1 MKIIL
6 LGPPGAGKGTQ
17 AEIICKFFNLPHI
30 STGNMLREAIQT
42 GNQLGMKAKE
52 LMDEGILVSD
62 EVIVALVV
70 ERIQKEDCESGFLFD
85 GFPRTIPQAKALDD
99 KSINIDKVIEIHVP
113 DKQIISRMSGR
124 RVHPGSGRNYH
135 IKFNP
140 PRVKDIDD
148 QTSEPLIQREDDKPE
163 TVRERLNIYRLQTLP
178 LLEFYVKK
186 SEKNQLNY
194 SKVSGSGLP
203 HEVSQK
209 ILKALQA

>member
-209 ILKALQA
+209 ILKALQD